1 MIRAIVSP
9 SLFAQGRLYYA
20 TGCTSKLTKL
30 PSYRKARG
38 QRRWSERSES
48 WSVSHYCPAGWIY
61 KLELYEHSRRPCS
74 RGSLSLARSSLSEQ
88 KPVHIKS
95 FSLTSARAKSL
106 RSAPSVVSG
115 GTPGQGEN
123 ERESARSRR
132 QGQLWND
139 ERMCTNTVSI
149 LICLFVAA
157 PHSLSVSAARTQYK
171 KQPSHLPAFE
181 AAAVWVSRSLCNLYA
196 LFASVAAST
205 NKYKKLFQLLVWR
218 HVSRKCAC
226 SFTAFLLERMTN

>member
-1 MIRAIVSP
+1 MREAKVSP
-9 SLFAQGRLYYA
+9 SRLAQSRLYYA

-38 QRRWSERSES
+38 QRRWSETSEQLHGLYRLTES
-48 WSVSHYCPAGWIY
+48 NCPGGFINSGFMNTPDAGALSAI
-61 KLELYEHSRRPCS
+61 
-74 RGSLSLARSSLSEQ
+74 SLTLARSSLYQSRSRCTSR
-88 KPVHIKS
+88 V
-95 FSLTSARAKSL
+95 SLSPRRAKSL
-106 RSAPSVVSG
+106 RSTPSVVSN
-115 GTPGQGEN
+115 GTGQGKR
-123 ERESARSRR
+123 ERLRARR

-157 PHSLSVSAARTQYK
+157 PHSLSVSPLAYNIRSSQPLASVWSRCYAR
-171 KQPSHLPAFE
+171 L
-181 AAAVWVSRSLCNLYA
+181 SLRNLYA

-218 HVSRKCAC
+218 HVSRNCAC
-226 SFTAFLLERMTN
+226 SFAAFLLERMTN

>member
-1 MIRAIVSP
+1 MQPAAHRSSP
-9 SLFAQGRLYYA
+9 SCLVIAKPGASAGDQKGASHGLYRI
-20 TGCTSKLTKL
+20 T
-30 PSYRKARG
+30 ARPG
-38 QRRWSERSES
+38 GFINSSSMNTPDARALW
-48 WSVSHYCPAGWIY
+48 V
-61 KLELYEHSRRPCS
+61 
-74 RGSLSLARSSLSEQ
+74 LSLARSSLSEQ

-115 GTPGQGEN
+115 GTPGQGES

-157 PHSLSVSAARTQYK
+157 PHSLSVSAARIQYK

-181 AAAVWVSRSLCNLYA
+181 AAAV
-196 LFASVAAST
+196 
-205 NKYKKLFQLLVWR
+205 
-218 HVSRKCAC
+218 
-226 SFTAFLLERMTN
+226 